1 MRATILAVFTLFIG
15 ACAGNTPA
23 EARFTC
29 DVSSTDAYRC
39 TEYVSGWT
47 GGSARSLCDPDT
59 AFSTTAEGCPSFG
72 RTGRCV
78 VTLEGVAIIYSYAI
92 VTDTLAEDCAALGG
106 DYTAFF

>member
-1 MRATILAVFTLFIG
+1 MRIAILAFFMLFIG
-15 ACAGNTPA
+15 ACAGNTPT

-29 DVSSTDAYRC
+29 EGPPGTSRC

-47 GGSARSLCDPDT
+47 EDTARSLCET
-59 AFSTTAEGCPSFG
+59 GWTFSTTAECPAG
-72 RTGRCV
+72 RSGRCV

-92 VTDTLAEDCAALGG
+92 IADTLPEDCAALGG